1 MIDMHMHTIYSDG
14 DKTVEEILK
23 MCEERKLEYISITDH
38 NTCKQYEDKALHKN
52 IFIGK
57 IIKGVEMNATFK
69 NKKIE
74 VLGYKIKYPKI
85 IEEWSQKFFSKE
97 VLKEQQ
103 ESSKRKL
110 LDICN
115 KKGLIYD
122 ESKIEKNIPVYQPL
136 KLKNNNEAIEIIK
149 SYQPD
154 IIVVVA
160 FGQILPKSILDIP
173 KFGCINVHVSLLPK
187 YRGAAPINWVIING
201 EEKTGVTTMYMDE
214 GLDTGDMILTEEFD
228 LDDEITA
235 GELHDKM
242 KDRGADVL
250 IETLKQI
257 EKGTA
262 HRIPQNHEEF
272 TYAPM
277 MNKAL
282 GEINW
287 SKSAR
292 EIHNLVRGVNPW
304 PSAYTTY
311 EGSTMKVWK
320 TEVLN
325 ETSDKEPGTIL
336 KVDKDGIR
344 ISTKDNVVLV
354 KEIQMPGKKR
364 VLVSEYIK
372 GNNINTNTIL
382 G

>member
-1 MIDMHMHTIYSDG
+1 MRVLFMGTPDIAKGCLQKLIDEKYDIIGVVTQP
-14 DKTVEEILK
+14 DKPQNRGKKLGMPPVKELALK
-23 MCEERKLEYISITDH
+23 
-38 NTCKQYEDKALHKN
+38 
-52 IFIGK
+52 
-57 IIKGVEMNATFK
+57 
-69 NKKIE
+69 
-74 VLGYKIKYPKI
+74 
-85 IEEWSQKFFSKE
+85 
-97 VLKEQQ
+97 
-103 ESSKRKL
+103 
-110 LDICN
+110 
-115 KKGLIYD
+115 YD
-122 ESKIEKNIPVYQPL
+122 IPVYQPIKARDEEFVATL
-136 KLKNNNEAIEIIK
+136 KELN
-149 SYQPD
+149 PD

-214 GLDTGDMILTEEFD
+214 GLDTGDMILIEEFD

-242 KDRGADVL
+242 KDRGAEVL

-262 HRIPQNHEEF
+262 PRIPQNHEEF

-277 MNKAL
+277 MNKSL
-282 GEINW
+282 GEVNW

>member
-1 MIDMHMHTIYSDG
+1 MRVLFMGTPDIATGCLQKLIDKKYNVIGVVTQP
-14 DKTVEEILK
+14 DKPQNRGKKLGMPPVKELALK
-23 MCEERKLEYISITDH
+23 
-38 NTCKQYEDKALHKN
+38 
-52 IFIGK
+52 
-57 IIKGVEMNATFK
+57 
-69 NKKIE
+69 
-74 VLGYKIKYPKI
+74 
-85 IEEWSQKFFSKE
+85 
-97 VLKEQQ
+97 
-103 ESSKRKL
+103 
-110 LDICN
+110 
-115 KKGLIYD
+115 YD
-122 ESKIEKNIPVYQPL
+122 IPVYQPL
-136 KLKNNNEAIEIIK
+136 KAREESFVETLKELN
-149 SYQPD
+149 PD

-160 FGQILPKSILDIP
+160 FGQILPKSILEIP

-242 KDRGADVL
+242 KDIGADVL
-250 IETLKQI
+250 VETLKQI
-257 EKGTA
+257 EKGCA
-262 HRIPQNHEEF
+262 PRIPQNHEEF

-282 GEINW
+282 GQIDW

-325 ETSDKEPGTIL
+325 ETSDKEPGTVL

-344 ISTKDNVVLV
+344 VSTKDNVVLV

-364 VLVSEYIK
+364 VLVSEFIK
-372 GNNINTNTIL
+372 GNSINTNTIL